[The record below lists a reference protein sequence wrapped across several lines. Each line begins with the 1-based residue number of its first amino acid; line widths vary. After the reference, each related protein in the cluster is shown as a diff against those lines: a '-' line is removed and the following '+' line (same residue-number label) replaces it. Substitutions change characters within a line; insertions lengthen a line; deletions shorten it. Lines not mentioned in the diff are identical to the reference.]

1 MAFFQEPKP
10 AREPFLR
17 VPAAVAV
24 LIAVLVLAH
33 IARVF
38 APGVWSFKIL
48 EEYSFN
54 PALYSPAFLAAH
66 HVGSISLIDRVV
78 PFFSYMF
85 LHADTT
91 HIAVNSVWLLAFGP
105 IVAQRLGALRF
116 IVFFLVTG
124 VGGALAYLAFHWGR
138 NEAVIGASGAISGLM
153 GASVRIMRFR
163 EPYLNKAAMPL
174 LPLFSQQ
181 VVSFSVIWLAIN
193 ALTGISGFGAG
204 PGIHSIA
211 WEDHMGGYLAG
222 LLLISLFD
230 PRQLEARRDAHT

>member
-1 MAFFQEPKP
+1 MAFFQESKP

-17 VPAAVAV
+17 VPAAVTV

-33 IARVF
+33 VARVF
-38 APGVWSFKIL
+38 APGAWPLRIL

-54 PALYSPAFLAAH
+54 PALYSPLFLAAH
-66 HVGSISLIDRVV
+66 HVGAISLIDRIV
-78 PFFSYMF
+78 PFISYIF

-105 IVAQRLGALRF
+105 IVAQRLGAFRF
-116 IVFFLVTG
+116 ILFFLVSG
-124 VGGALAYLAFHWGR
+124 IGGALGYLAFHWGL

-153 GASVRIMRFR
+153 GASVRITRFR
-163 EPYLNKAAMPL
+163 EPYLNRAAMPL
-174 LPLFSQQ
+174 LPVFSQQ

-193 ALTGISGFGAG
+193 AATGIFGFGAG

-222 LLLISLFD
+222 LLLIGLFD